1 MHTPA
6 PAPAPV
12 CTLGATRRGGGGAPA
27 ADPRTV
33 ADFEDVTAIPF
44 VFARHSTEEV
54 TQGRAD
60 CWNRG
65 RSDNG

>member
-33 ADFEDVTAIPF
+33 ADFEDVTAIPLSLI
-44 VFARHSTEEV
+44 HI
-54 TQGRAD
+54 
-60 CWNRG
+60 
-65 RSDNG
+65 